1 MKTIKL
7 ILVLFFIFST
17 KVFSQNP
24 IIENINICTTVG
36 SSSNVEVLNPAIGST
51 YSWEMKIPNQ
61 QNWTPITAL
70 NAGTEHEDYTTSVLT
85 INKSATLPISST
97 RYRVIA
103 TNGSGSLISNEVVL
117 TVNPLSIAA
126 KTIFGASPVCS
137 EGNKL
142 LNCSADYVGVIQWQL
157 STISSSSDFED
168 INTANGIT
176 YQATNIQDNTWYRV
190 MNTSGACP
198 PAYSEAVQIIVNTKP
213 LAGNIE
219 GGEIDV
225 CKIGNVT
232 DLYLYNHQGNIVWQK
247 SSNSEGPYSNI
258 PGATSTIY
266 RASLLATT
274 TYFRVAVSN
283 GVCPTEYSEP
293 THINVDAESVAKSIT
308 GISQVCAGN
317 SISLNYGVGSV
328 GDIQWQTSTISGLT
342 DFIDETDK
350 TGLNFNINDIQETT
364 WFRVV
369 NINGECGPAYSP
381 VFQVVV
387 NQQPESGLLDID
399 EATVCKTSNSTLIN
413 LYDSSGTI
421 QWQRAPDFS
430 GSPGTFVNISSGAT
444 RNFYTA
450 SSLTETTHF
459 RAILSNGVCPSVIS
473 GTVKINVDQPAVVK
487 SISGASPICFGG
499 SKVLAYQSGSFGE
512 IQWQSSTTSASEDF
526 YDIGGENSEILT
538 TYELQETTWFR
549 ASNTNGVCNTQ
560 YSPAVKVLVNPL
572 PVAGYIVNGN
582 GLVANDSNNTELTL
596 INYKGSIQW
605 QKSNSISGDFI
616 DIPNAT
622 SSVFQTS
629 ELKDALYLRTL
640 VSSGNCSKIASEP
653 VKIKLNSD
661 FNVSLYPNPFH
672 DEFNINLESR
682 SIEPIELEVYDLLG
696 RKINGQIIK
705 PTEINSRKNGA
716 DFLPGFYTLFI
727 KQGKQNKS
735 IKIIKK

>member
-1 MKTIKL
+1 MKA
-7 ILVLFFIFST
+7 ILLNIILFLIFSV

-36 SSSNVEVLNPAIGST
+36 SSSTVEVLNPAIGST

-61 QNWTPITAL
+61 QNWIPITAL
-70 NAGTEHEDYTTSVLT
+70 NAGAELEDYTTSVLT
-85 INKSATLPISST
+85 INKSASLPISST
-97 RYRVIA
+97 RYRVVA
-103 TNGSGSLISNEVVL
+103 TNSSGSLISNEVVL

-142 LNCSADYVGVIQWQL
+142 LNCSTDYVGVIQWQL
-157 STISSSSDFED
+157 STISNSSDFED
-168 INTANGIT
+168 ISKANGIT
-176 YQATNIQDNTWYRV
+176 YQATNIQDTAWYRV

-198 PAYSEAVQIIVNTKP
+198 PAFSEPVQIIVNAKP
-213 LAGNIE
+213 TAGNIE

-225 CKIGNVT
+225 CKVGNVT
-232 DLYLYNHQGNIVWQK
+232 DLYLYNSQGSILWQK
-247 SSNSEGPYSNI
+247 SLNSEGPYSNI
-258 PGATSTIY
+258 NGATSQIY
-266 RASLLATT
+266 RASLLTTT

-293 THINVDAESVAKSIT
+293 TYINVDAESVAKSIT

-317 SISLNYGVGSV
+317 SISLNYGAGSV
-328 GDIQWQTSTISGLT
+328 GDIQWQTSISSGLT

-350 TGLNFNINDIQETT
+350 VGLTFSMNDIQETT
-364 WFRVV
+364 WFRVL
-369 NINGECGPAYSP
+369 NTNGECGPAYSP

-387 NQQPESGLLDID
+387 NQVPESGLLDIE

-421 QWQRAPDFS
+421 QWQRAPDLS
-430 GSPGTFVNISSGAT
+430 GTAGTFVNISSGAT
-444 RNFYTA
+444 KNFYTA
-450 SSLTETTHF
+450 ASLTETTHF
-459 RAILSNGVCPSVIS
+459 RAILSSGVCPSIIS
-473 GTVKINVDQPAVVK
+473 GTVKITVDQPAVFK
-487 SISGASPICFGG
+487 SILGASPVCFGG

-512 IQWQSSTTSASEDF
+512 IQWQSSTTSASDDF
-526 YDIGGENSEILT
+526 YDIGGENSEIFT
-538 TYELQETTWFR
+538 AYDLQETTWFR
-549 ASNTNGVCNTQ
+549 ASNTNGVCPTL
-560 YSPAVKVLVNPL
+560 YSPAIKVLVNPL
-572 PVAGYIVNGN
+572 PVAGSIVNGN
-582 GLVANDSNNTELTL
+582 ELILNNSNSTEVTL

-605 QKSNSISGDFI
+605 QKSESISGNFI

-629 ELKDALYLRTL
+629 ELKDANYVRTV

-653 VKIKLNSD
+653 FKINLNSD
-661 FNVSLYPNPFH
+661 FDVTLFPNPFN
-672 DEFNINLESR
+672 DEFNINLEST
-682 SIEPIELEVYDLLG
+682 SLEPIELEVYDLLG
-696 RKINGQIIK
+696 RKINSRIIK
-705 PTEINSRKNGA
+705 PSEINTKKNGNN
-716 DFLPGFYTLFI
+716 FLPGLYTLNI